1 MEEFL
6 KILNEIEARRNE
18 IYKARD
24 EIAHANVVLSLLLS
38 LIAGGLFL
46 LCVVGLKT

>member
-1 MEEFL
+1 MKEFMQ
-6 KILNEIEARRNE
+6 ILAEIEARRNE

-24 EIAHANVVLSLLLS
+24 QIAHANVVLSLLLS